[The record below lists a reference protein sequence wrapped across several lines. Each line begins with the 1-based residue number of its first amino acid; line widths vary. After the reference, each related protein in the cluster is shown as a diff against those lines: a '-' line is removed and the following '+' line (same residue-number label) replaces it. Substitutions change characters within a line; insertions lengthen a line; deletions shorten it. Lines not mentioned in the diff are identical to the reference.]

1 VAREDLVDQHVRRFD
16 TSAKDTGNQADHR
29 VRAFRLRGR
38 SHREL
43 AQAFLFDR
51 MDLVAYEA

>member
-1 VAREDLVDQHVRRFD
+1 MRIVGEAP
-16 TSAKDTGNQADHR
+16 
-29 VRAFRLRGR
+29 

-51 MDLVAYEA
+51 ADLVAYEVEPREMAARSECRSG